1 MDNMTEIKIPQSV
14 QKEVRGLNLDELY
27 ILFEGLI
34 KNNKYDKDRS
44 CKSYHTNNGKYK
56 IALLAYLEKRI
67 KKLQKQKD
75 YEDKNISDSEFVAKW
90 ETK

>member
-1 MDNMTEIKIPQSV
+1 MLIINMELDNMTKIKMHPSV
-14 QKEVRGLNLDELY
+14 QKEIRAFNYDDLLVLHEAVIHNKKMHKDDKPVLIAY
-27 ILFEGLI
+27 IEM
-34 KNNKYDKDRS
+34 
-44 CKSYHTNNGKYK
+44 
-56 IALLAYLEKRI
+56 RI